1 MTDADSELARQ
12 LRPPAAEP
20 SRRSPFAWRVARQA
34 ARSRGDAPDSARDE
48 LLARIA
54 GGSPTTGNRAR
65 LFFEGRVATRV
76 MLDALASAQRE
87 ILLESY
93 IFADDA
99 TGRSFA
105 DELIAA
111 AGSGV
116 EVRVLA
122 DAFGSLW
129 TGSAFWQRLRD
140 GGIQVLQ
147 FRPLFDADGWQ
158 PYRDHRKI
166 LVVDRRIAFTGG
178 MNVADEYA
186 SFRRGVPLAPDSMR
200 DTHVSVEGAAAWD
213 MTAVFAEGWRAAG
226 GGALKDWA
234 PPRAAAGE
242 VRVLVLSS
250 RPGRGYVETAA
261 VLAALVATA
270 RERVWITVGYFA
282 PHRRALSS
290 LCEGARRGLDVRLLL
305 PGRTDVPL
313 VRHAGHASF
322 GLLLESGV
330 RLFEYRS
337 AVLHAKTMV
346 VDRSVSVVGSSN
358 LDFRS
363 FRYNAECNLVL
374 LDRGCAERLAA
385 AFTEDLEASGELDL
399 AAWRERNPLHRAA
412 DGAAGLLTPIL

>member
-1 MTDADSELARQ
+1 
-12 LRPPAAEP
+12 
-20 SRRSPFAWRVARQA
+20 
-34 ARSRGDAPDSARDE
+34 
-48 LLARIA
+48 
-54 GGSPTTGNRAR
+54 
-65 LFFEGRVATRV
+65 
-76 MLDALASAQRE
+76 
-87 ILLESY
+87 
-93 IFADDA
+93 
-99 TGRSFA
+99 
-105 DELIAA
+105 
-111 AGSGV
+111 
-116 EVRVLA
+116 
-122 DAFGSLW
+122 
-129 TGSAFWQRLRD
+129 
-140 GGIQVLQ
+140 
-147 FRPLFDADGWQ
+147 
-158 PYRDHRKI
+158 
-166 LVVDRRIAFTGG
+166 
-178 MNVADEYA
+178 
-186 SFRRGVPLAPDSMR
+186 
-200 DTHVSVEGAAAWD
+200 
-213 MTAVFAEGWRAAG
+213 
-226 GGALKDWA
+226 LKDWT

-346 VDRSVSVVGSSN
+346 VDQGVSVVGSSN